1 MTDELVP
8 QQPEPFAATPELKA
22 AIEAAIKGIQSKSY
36 SERHQE
42 LGKMI
47 KCQVCGRRH
56 RASELHEQVF
66 TYRVK
71 DYELFRED
79 ENGKL
84 VPDFRTAIR
93 PDENPTRRQVVGA
106 AAFAKKRIKPHMSKV
121 NLQFVERTRAVF
133 QEMGFSIDD
142 EKEVFEKNLQRARVK
157 AARRLRKEARAARR
171 VANYRREL
179 PGRIEHGLERNGTR

>member
-56 RASELHEQVF
+56 RASEIHEQVF

-93 PDENPTRRQVVGA
+93 PDTAPTKRQVVGA
-106 AAFAKKRIKPHMSKV
+106 AAFAKKRLKPHHSAVK
-121 NLQFVERTRAVF
+121 LQFIERVRRIFTS
-133 QEMGFSIDD
+133 MGFSLDD
-142 EKEVFEKNLQRARVK
+142 EGESFQANLKIARKK
-157 AARRLRKEARAARR
+157 AIRQLRKEHRTHRR
-171 VANYRREL
+171 ITNRSREV
-179 PGRIEHGLERNGTR
+179 PGRIERGLEWNGTR